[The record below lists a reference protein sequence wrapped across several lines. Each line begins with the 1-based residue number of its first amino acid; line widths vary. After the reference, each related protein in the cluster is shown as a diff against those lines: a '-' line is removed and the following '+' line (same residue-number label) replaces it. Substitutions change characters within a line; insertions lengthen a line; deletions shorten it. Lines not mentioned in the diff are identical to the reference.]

1 MNGFYFIRLAY
12 GELAILLRSSF
23 DKLRTNGA
31 RWQARMILPTQF
43 HIEPQRFHQLLVDG
57 LRLSTTIGLMF
68 FVTILD

>member
-1 MNGFYFIRLAY
+1 MNGFYFISFAY

-43 HIEPQRFHQLLVDG
+43 HDFTHAIPH
-57 LRLSTTIGLMF
+57 
-68 FVTILD
+68 